1 MLAGAASE
9 YTYIYTMQL
18 HIHLNTA
25 QIPSLAIAYVVELDE
40 VNLVTIRFMPPFN
53 TIPLTLFPLL
63 TTLTVTALSGESFAL
78 LLPNFFNLILLVGSS
93 FAYLVDP
100 S

>member
-1 MLAGAASE
+1 
-9 YTYIYTMQL
+9 MQL
-18 HIHLNTA
+18 HIYLNTA
-25 QIPSLAIAYVVELDE
+25 QIPAFLVVYPLDK
-40 VNLVTIRFMPPFN
+40 VNPKTIQVMTRFN
-53 TIPLTLFPLL
+53 IIPLTLFPLL

-78 LLPNFFNLILLVGSS
+78 LLPKFFDLILMVGSS